1 MADKSRER
9 NSVDMFSNYGLDERQ
24 REISA
29 KLGFRCFRM
38 LYLGALVL
46 TGMWYLVY
54 NAGSQ
59 MPYMYVAVSY
69 LALAMLVYC
78 IYAVYASKYGV
89 INGISAFS
97 FTVTE
102 RNTAIVCIIGA
113 IILPFTSL
121 FEDPWLLSAVLVLA
135 AIKSIVLYFCGKRNF
150 KVLDEQMKEDE
161 EDE

>member
-1 MADKSRER
+1 M
-9 NSVDMFSNYGLDERQ
+9 
-24 REISA
+24 
-29 KLGFRCFRM
+29 
-38 LYLGALVL
+38 L
-46 TGMWYLVY
+46 TGVWYLIY
-54 NAGSQ
+54 NAGNQ
-59 MPYMYVAVSY
+59 IPFMYVAVSY

-121 FEDPWLLSAVLVLA
+121 FEDPWLLSIILVLA

>member
-1 MADKSRER
+1 MTNKSRER
-9 NSVDMFSNYGLDERQ
+9 NNVDMFSNYGLDERQ

-38 LYLGALVL
+38 LYFGALVL
-46 TGMWYLVY
+46 TGVWYLIY
-54 NAGSQ
+54 NAGNQ
-59 MPYMYVAVSY
+59 IPFMYVAVSY

-89 INGISAFS
+89 INGKSAFS

-121 FEDPWLLSAVLVLA
+121 FEDPWLLSLVLVLA
-135 AIKSIVLYFCGKRNF
+135 AIKSIVLYLCGKRNF

>member
-46 TGMWYLVY
+46 TGVWYLVY

-121 FEDPWLLSAVLVLA
+121 FEDPWLLSVVLVLA